1 MIENLDPAI
10 PANLKYFRALNGS
23 QVKFYLLS
31 GVVDKYECLAWGR
44 PASPPPLPPKAA
56 KNAPKNPKSKQKPV
70 EHTIWIS
77 LTDGRQEC
85 LRLNRFKELQ
95 SRIKAGQFLTL
106 VIGTNGDR
114 DDCVAIYNHDT
125 NRLFHRTEIWS
136 RFIEGSSMLPILL
149 GLFVF
154 PLLWLAVSMIFFK
167 MGYSAKAVFQ
177 SPLIAAAFCL
187 IFYFVA
193 TLPVKVLF
201 RRHLRAIIRK

>member
-1 MIENLDPAI
+1 MIENLDPTI

-23 QVKFYLLS
+23 KVRFYLLT

-44 PASPPPLPPKAA
+44 PSSPSSPPP
-56 KNAPKNPKSKQKPV
+56 KNKSKQKPV

-85 LRLNRFKELQ
+85 LRLNRFKELN
-95 SRIKAGQFLTL
+95 SRIKASQFLTL

-154 PLLWLAVSMIFFK
+154 PLLWLFVSMVFFK
-167 MGYSAKAVFQ
+167 MGHSSKAVFQ
-177 SPLIAAAFCL
+177 SPLIAAALC
-187 IFYFVA
+187 IVFYFVA
-193 TLPVKVLF
+193 TLPVKALF